1 VPYPSFHAWWDI
13 FIWLISLSFIV
24 INILR
29 LVRKTSII
37 LYENN
42 NLFIVVKP
50 WTRTEHQAFLK
61 GLEAVGKGKWKRISK
76 DFVVTK
82 TPTQVASH
90 AQKHFNYRRGAY
102 NNKNRTSVF
111 DMKLVS
117 FHFFSS
123 LYHWDFCYTYIMYKI
138 MTTLLDMAGR
148 KWKFKSYWYFFCI
161 EAIFPQL

>member
-1 VPYPSFHAWWDI
+1 M
-13 FIWLISLSFIV
+13 V

-37 LYENN
+37 LYMK
-42 NLFIVVKP
+42 IITCCIIVKP
-50 WTRTEHQAFLK
+50 WTRTEHKAFLK
-61 GLEAVGKGKWKRISK
+61 GLKAVGKGKWKRISK

-90 AQKHFNYRRGAY
+90 AQKHFNYRRGTY

-117 FHFFSS
+117 FHLF
-123 LYHWDFCYTYIMYKI
+123 
-138 MTTLLDMAGR
+138 LL
-148 KWKFKSYWYFFCI
+148 SV
-161 EAIFPQL
+161 